1 MLHNFTNKESA
12 FKGLTQ
18 GYTAVTWQNQS
29 LPNQFLKLT
38 QSLGPIF
45 KIQLWPGTKH
55 VVQPS
60 LLLVETK
67 YIWVFFFFGSKKF
80 LNILCQKE
88 LQRNVHAIQLC
99 DANLHNLAKTLGFYT
114 GQEKLLWKP
123 PIIVYF
129 MS

>member
-29 LPNQFLKLT
+29 LPNQFLRLT

-67 YIWVFFFFGSKKF
+67 YIWFFFFLAVKNFSIFCVKKNF
-80 LNILCQKE
+80 
-88 LQRNVHAIQLC
+88 RG
-99 DANLHNLAKTLGFYT
+99 T
-114 GQEKLLWKP
+114 
-123 PIIVYF
+123 F
-129 MS
+129 MQSNYVMQIYIT